1 MAESLLCLRSMEE
14 GRSVKLDTVSIS
26 ACGKK
31 HAGVQGILFC
41 LGFLYL
47 ILKVKPMISSFGNA
61 FLKSNIISDIK
72 HKLISV
78 Y

>member
-1 MAESLLCLRSMEE
+1 M
-14 GRSVKLDTVSIS
+14 KLDAVSIS

-31 HAGVQGILFC
+31 HAGVQGIFFG

-61 FLKSNIISDIK
+61 FLKSNIMSNIK
-72 HKLISV
+72 HKFISM